1 MHMYCI
7 EDEQGDTC
15 DCDCDD
21 AEGSHEHCAGC
32 DCVLRWDES
41 EKYCASCEKLQEDAA

>member
-1 MHMYCI
+1 MAFNKGVKDMEVH
-7 EDEQGDTC
+7 T
-15 DCDCDD
+15 CDCDD

-41 EKYCASCEKLQEDAA
+41 EKYCASCEMPQEEVA

>member
-1 MHMYCI
+1 MASNKGVKDM
-7 EDEQGDTC
+7 EVRTC
-15 DCDCDD
+15 DCDE